1 MKLVN
6 KNYKSIVVLKVDTHK
21 SAAGTKL
28 PPFARYVEKRT
39 STESLCTFLH
49 VCLSTKSLKHNVYH
63 I

>member
-1 MKLVN
+1 MNLVN
-6 KNYKSIVVLKVDTHK
+6 ENYKSIVVLKDDTHK
-21 SAAGTKL
+21 LAAVTKL

-49 VCLSTKSLKHNVYH
+49 